1 MLAPLLL
8 GTLSDHLGVRP
19 AFGLAGCLLPAAA
32 LLLAARRA
40 HPAPATASISGAT
53 RHVRH

>member
-40 HPAPATASISGAT
+40 HPVPAAASISGAT